1 MTNTPNKNLERPA
14 HGADVDSWDVNLNS
28 NFTITDSA
36 FGGSTTLNA
45 TGASGNVS
53 FTQSQATPP
62 TIIVSGVPVGAV
74 NYQLPSGIG
83 GTWIVSNNTTGGF
96 AITFESLGGGSTV
109 TILPGINTPISCDGT
124 SRGMVYS
131 AQLDPQLFALNLIST
146 KTANNT
152 GTTLAWT
159 GLDSTYT
166 NYMLIVQGIRAASFI
181 SLQFGTGGGP
191 TWLTSGYY
199 HGHTFNN
206 LNSSSGSTISGQYT
220 QNAAGIPIDAF
231 GLTTNL
237 IGMNA
242 TYDIYNVP
250 SLNGL
255 YTSTTLRSFS
265 VNTSNPDPTTQLG
278 LDFAGGVVLN
288 GTAKTAIRLISDSGN
303 LIDGTASLYGYRP

>member
-109 TILPGINTPISCDGT
+109 TILPGVNTPISCDGT

-131 AQLDPQLFALNLIST
+131 AQLDPQAFALNLIST

-159 GLDSTYT
+159 GLGSTYT
-166 NYMLIVQGIRAASFI
+166 NYLLIVQGMRSADTVA
-181 SLQFGTGGGP
+181 LQFGTGGGP

-199 HGHTFNN
+199 VGRTLNN
-206 LNSSSGSTISGQYT
+206 LNSTTGATVSGLYT
-220 QNAAGIPIDAF
+220 QNTSSIAINGG

-237 IGMNA
+237 VGINA
-242 TYDIYNVP
+242 TFDIYNVP

-278 LDFAGGVVLN
+278 LDLDGGVVLN
-288 GTAKTAIRLISDSGN
+288 ATAKTAIRLISASN
-303 LIDGTASLYGYRP
+303 LIDGAASLYGYRP